1 MAGYARLTG
10 FHLDVLR
17 EVGNIGAGHAATAL
31 SELLGKTVDMR
42 VPSVNIVSLQEMTE
56 LLGGTETVVAAVYLR
71 MLGDAPGSMFFMLPL
86 NQSKKLVSHMLAGEP
101 YDPAEGVYSELTL
114 SALQEAGNILSG
126 SYLSAL
132 SDLTGMNIQPS
143 VPSLSIDMAGAIL
156 GYGLIEISKSSD
168 YAIIINTSLTEPENM
183 HSDSIHG
190 YFFLLP
196 DPDSFEKIFDAL
208 GVPLHE

>member
-1 MAGYARLTG
+1 MAGYTQLTA

-31 SELLGKTVDMR
+31 SEHLGKTVDMK

-56 LLGGTETVVAAVYLR
+56 LLGGTETVVASVYLR
-71 MLGDAPGSMFFMLPL
+71 MQGEAPGTMFFMLPL
-86 NQSKKLVSHMLAGEP
+86 GQSKKLVSRMIAGEP
-101 YDPAEGVYSELTL
+101 YDPAEGVYSEVTL

-132 SDLTGMNIQPS
+132 SDLTGLNIQPS
-143 VPSLSIDMAGAIL
+143 VPALSIDMAGAIL
-156 GYGLIEISKSSD
+156 GYGLIEISRSSD
-168 YAIIINTSLTEPENM
+168 YAIIINTSLTEPENL

-196 DPDSFEKIFDAL
+196 DPDSFEKIFGAL